1 VSALAKAWPICPRP
15 QADESVLSWFERVA
29 HAYAMSPA
37 LLLNVVRDADA
48 NHRTLSE
55 ASVAELLYDKSVV
68 DRLTVLAQLTDSE
81 RNGLWPAPTEWE
93 LKTGTYSAYCPYC
106 CKDDR
111 SQHRTP
117 FGRQIWQQSWYTIC
131 QNHGIALVSRSY
143 ANMPA
148 NRSYWSSIQLGRNEQ
163 YSHADRYRSYQ
174 VIYEPAVK
182 PNILA
187 CLVEIERSTAEALSG
202 IAPNL
207 CLWGKLSAAQFL
219 MVLSDLTTWSL
230 THFEPVRCWS
240 AAEELTPTEVQEG
253 QGLIGRTG
261 RMSGSDYGEHR
272 STRSLC
278 NVAIPK
284 VRGAALWTAHAL
296 MATCH
301 TDASD
306 RTSGPTPQERQHAR
320 LSHAAPASR
329 RWLAQRQSHWPKEY
343 RRAHWIDVEAME
355 RNYG

>member
-1 VSALAKAWPICPRP
+1 MSALAKVWPICPRP

-29 HAYAMSPA
+29 HEYAMSPA
-37 LLLNVVRDADA
+37 MLLNVVRDADA
-48 NHRTLSE
+48 SHRALSKI
-55 ASVAELLYDKSVV
+55 SVAEHLYDKSVA

-81 RNGLWPAPTEWE
+81 RATLWPALTEWE

-106 CKDDR
+106 CKDDL

-117 FGRQIWQQSWYTIC
+117 YGRQSWQQSWYTIC
-131 QNHGIALVSRSY
+131 HAHGIALVFRSF

-148 NRSYWSSIQLGRNEQ
+148 NRSFWSSVELGRNEQ
-163 YSHADRYRSYQ
+163 YSHADRYRSYRR
-174 VIYEPAVK
+174 IYEPAVK

-187 CLVEIERSTAEALSG
+187 CLVEIERSTAEALAG
-202 IAPNL
+202 IAPNF

-219 MVLSDLTTWSL
+219 MVLGDLTTWSL

-253 QGLIGRTG
+253 QGLIGRTA
-261 RMSGSDYGEHR
+261 RMCGSDYGEDQC
-272 STRSLC
+272 TRSLC
-278 NVAIPK
+278 DVAIPK

-301 TDASD
+301 TAASD
-306 RTSGPTPQERQHAR
+306 RISGKSPQDRQHAL
-320 LSHAAPASR
+320 LSRAAPVSR
-329 RWLAQRQSHWPKEY
+329 RWLAMRQAHWPRDY
-343 RRAHWIDVEAME
+343 CRNQWIEVEAMDAN
-355 RNYG
+355 R